1 MPWSSYKCQALPTSV
16 KTNTAVSRGHDW
28 RQGDRGSETGRQI
41 YYKLQIITTNMN
53 INTTGGKWMLE
64 IWEAEIGLYSVTNKT
79 ISWCFVGWLVVFER
93 PASSVLAVCCMMK
106 CIRYNHKRSHQQ
118 IKERHPDFLWPR
130 GNLSRWYRA
139 NHLTHLSF
147 YWPVTRLNHQV
158 WRSNLVFW
166 LGGGNCLQMGP
177 QSPVISRWCNSQ
189 GRNFHSIY

>member
-1 MPWSSYKCQALPTSV
+1 MPWSRYKCQALPTSV

-139 NHLTHLSF
+139 NHHTSFIPLTSDQAEPSGLEVQLSILAGRGKLF
-147 YWPVTRLNHQV
+147 TNGAPVTR
-158 WRSNLVFW
+158 NL
-166 LGGGNCLQMGP
+166 
-177 QSPVISRWCNSQ
+177 
-189 GRNFHSIY
+189 